1 MLSILSLDHEIVQ
14 LPDTVG
20 ILWVCQTSQRSW
32 VAIKVHYI
40 SESVCWV
47 GTNRDWDLSLRMTE
61 RYLWAHSVK
70 HHRNELNVTKGW
82 SRDDVLRNE

>member
-1 MLSILSLDHEIVQ
+1 MY
-14 LPDTVG
+14 
-20 ILWVCQTSQRSW
+20 QTSQRNW
-32 VAIKVHYI
+32 VTIKVYTGI

-47 GTNRDWDLSLRMTE
+47 DTDQDWDLSLRMTE
-61 RYLWAHSVK
+61 RYLWAHLVM